1 MSEGLNVEDPQTGKK
16 FQCKIVIMT
25 KCPVNLLGRDML
37 HALDISVVPVE
48 GGLRAHRLCEKQI
61 TAVDNEP

>member
-1 MSEGLNVEDPQTGKK
+1 
-16 FQCKIVIMT
+16 MT

-48 GGLRAHRLCEKQI
+48 GGLRAHWLCEKQI